1 MEAAAQPT
9 PLSDVLIDEMTWR
22 CAPRPRRAEWQQA
35 IADLIEE
42 GTFFFDKSA
51 EPQVMPPAA
60 LHGRVELQPDG
71 VRLLL
76 YAANGTEVG
85 RMELKHSVLAPLLR
99 EYVQKL
105 SAFDG
110 GLDSVGGDAEQFEA
124 MDIARRLIHDD
135 AAELLQRSCV
145 GARPDHKTARRLFTL
160 LVLLMHDPEK
170 LSPASPWPS

>member
-9 PLSDVLIDEMTWR
+9 PLSDVLIDEMTWS

-35 IADLIEE
+35 IAELIEE
-42 GTFFFDKSA
+42 GTFFFDHSA
-51 EPQVMPPAA
+51 QPQAARPAA
-60 LHGRVELQPDG
+60 LHGRVEIQPDG
-71 VRLLL
+71 VRLSLCT
-76 YAANGTEVG
+76 AGGAEVG

-99 EYVQKL
+99 EYIQKL
-105 SAFDG
+105 SAFDA
-110 GLDSVGGDAEQFEA
+110 GLDGLGSDAAQFEA

-135 AAELLQRSCV
+135 AAELVQRSCV

-170 LSPASPWPS
+170 LSLTSAWPS